1 MQWIARATGNGN
13 FTSLAR
19 DSSQLREARD
29 CNLWNATSSQHEHD
43 VMAIGYP
50 AFHTEA
56 IMHEG
61 MRYVSQIAFRPSRSG
76 EFSTKSA
83 GPMNR
88 VRP

>member
-1 MQWIARATGNGN
+1 MDARATGNGN

-19 DSSQLREARD
+19 DSSQLREAHD

-56 IMHEG
+56 IMHEVCG
-61 MRYVSQIAFRPSRSG
+61 TCRKSLSGRVDLENSQPNLLAR
-76 EFSTKSA
+76 
-83 GPMNR
+83 
-88 VRP
+88 